1 MKPVR
6 VTFFDKEATQ
16 VTFQVR
22 ESELHT
28 GRWFFID
35 MPYFERIELQV
46 TLDCDGQTSTLTS
59 VPIHNVFSRS
69 CEERDNFELE
79 CKVQRF
85 YNTQRKI
92 HKSLYIK
99 KEEAL
104 QTGSNLNDVTV
115 QDA

>member
-35 MPYFERIELQV
+35 MPYFERIELQEQILV
-46 TLDCDGQTSTLTS
+46 
-59 VPIHNVFSRS
+59 V
-69 CEERDNFELE
+69 ELE
-79 CKVQRF
+79 QP
-85 YNTQRKI
+85 
-92 HKSLYIK
+92 L
-99 KEEAL
+99 
-104 QTGSNLNDVTV
+104 
-115 QDA
+115 